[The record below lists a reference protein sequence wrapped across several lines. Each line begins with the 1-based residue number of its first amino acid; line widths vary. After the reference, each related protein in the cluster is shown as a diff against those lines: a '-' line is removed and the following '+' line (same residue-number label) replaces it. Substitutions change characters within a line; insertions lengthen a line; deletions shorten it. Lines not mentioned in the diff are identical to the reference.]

1 MSSERPQRVDGR
13 SRRLL
18 AAALGVAGVV
28 SWTGGQD
35 TPAPTP
41 GATVPAFRQ
50 ANQIGVLTI
59 DGPID
64 AMTLRSL
71 ERRVALAR
79 EEGANA
85 IVLDIHTPGGE
96 LGATLDICHLLKT
109 ESGANTVAW
118 INHEAFSAGTIIGLA
133 CREIVVAPNARF
145 GDAAPIQIG
154 PTGIVPMQAPER
166 AKMESPILEEVV
178 DSARRQHYDENLVQA
193 FISVGVELWLLQH
206 KTTGER
212 VFVDRN
218 EYERIFGDEPPDQL
232 TPVAPPGVTGG
243 GVQPWFNTAIPME
256 TPPDDAAAAEQER
269 YVATLP
275 PARQSLTDADRDDW
289 ALITQVTASDQLL
302 TLSGAEAQ
310 FYGLA
315 QATIS
320 NDDQL
325 KAWMGAATI
334 KRYDS
339 SWSEGMVRML
349 THPIVRGVLIVIF
362 VICMFIEM
370 AAPGVGLFG
379 AAGGGALLLLIGA
392 PYLVGMAQW
401 WDILLIVVGLLLVG
415 LELFV
420 IPGFGVA
427 GICGAVALL
436 AGLVGTFVSDDLST
450 AAGQGE
456 LATGLVTTLTSIFAA
471 SIAAWLLSRQ
481 FGTLPIFR
489 RLILDAEVSPAG
501 LPPEGSVI
509 SAMGS
514 PPPGDPAPGD
524 VGLAAT
530 DLRPAGRAD
539 FGGKLWD
546 VKSVGKF
553 IDEGRPLRVVAATAF
568 EIQVEEV
575 RE

>member
-1 MSSERPQRVDGR
+1 
-13 SRRLL
+13 
-18 AAALGVAGVV
+18 
-28 SWTGGQD
+28 
-35 TPAPTP
+35 
-41 GATVPAFRQ
+41 
-50 ANQIGVLTI
+50 
-59 DGPID
+59 
-64 AMTLRSL
+64 
-71 ERRVALAR
+71 
-79 EEGANA
+79 
-85 IVLDIHTPGGE
+85 
-96 LGATLDICHLLKT
+96 
-109 ESGANTVAW
+109 
-118 INHEAFSAGTIIGLA
+118 
-133 CREIVVAPNARF
+133 
-145 GDAAPIQIG
+145 
-154 PTGIVPMQAPER
+154 
-166 AKMESPILEEVV
+166 
-178 DSARRQHYDENLVQA
+178 
-193 FISVGVELWLLQH
+193 
-206 KTTGER
+206 
-212 VFVDRN
+212 
-218 EYERIFGDEPPDQL
+218 
-232 TPVAPPGVTGG
+232 
-243 GVQPWFNTAIPME
+243 
-256 TPPDDAAAAEQER
+256 
-269 YVATLP
+269 
-275 PARQSLTDADRDDW
+275 
-289 ALITQVTASDQLL
+289 
-302 TLSGAEAQ
+302 
-310 FYGLA
+310 
-315 QATIS
+315 
-320 NDDQL
+320 
-325 KAWMGAATI
+325 
-334 KRYDS
+334 
-339 SWSEGMVRML
+339 
-349 THPIVRGVLIVIF
+349 VLIVIF